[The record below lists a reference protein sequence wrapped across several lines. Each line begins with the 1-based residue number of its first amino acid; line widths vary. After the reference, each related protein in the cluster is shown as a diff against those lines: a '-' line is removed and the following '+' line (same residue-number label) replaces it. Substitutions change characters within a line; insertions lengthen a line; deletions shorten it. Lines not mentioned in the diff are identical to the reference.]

1 MTCKIPLLSV
11 SLLLT
16 LGLAG
21 CGPAGT
27 GADTAPVAEAPAA
40 APASPPADSAPAAS
54 TSGEAPAAAGGA
66 AVPVMVG
73 GEPELDACSTAA
85 IQGEGKTAV
94 LAGPGTEHA
103 TVAELANDQL
113 VYVCDPGEAHWYVG
127 IVWSTDTSVDCGLSS
142 PIAQR
147 QAYNG
152 SCQSGWVS
160 LAALKQLAG

>member
-1 MTCKIPLLSV
+1 MTRKISLLSA
-11 SLLLT
+11 SALLT

-27 GADTAPVAEAPAA
+27 GADTTPVAAAPVA
-40 APASPPADSAPAAS
+40 APASPPADSTPAAS
-54 TSGEAPAAAGGA
+54 TSGEAPAGAGGA

-127 IVWSTDTSVDCGLSS
+127 IVWSTDAGVDCGLSS

-152 SCQSGWVS
+152 SCQTGWVS
-160 LAALKQLAG
+160 LAALQQLAG